1 VWRSVRVPRVEAED
15 RRHRHRALAATTP
28 DRTRVSNRLTG
39 RRASQGLVL
48 SPGRDCPPH
57 REALRLWDASPLPAG
72 LRHRLSQAWEHVQ
85 ALTQRMA
92 RFEAER
98 RAVLQTAADAAT
110 NNGPPLRLRNG
121 LGMTSAG
128 GLVLECCGW
137 RAVRHRKAG
146 GALSRLTPPPSMS
159 GNAADERGIAKAG
172 QDDIRARAIE
182 IAWGWRRCQPARALT
197 RWSQQRLGPGSSRL
211 RRIGMVALARQLRMA
226 LWRLVE
232 TGVGPAGAALKA
244 AVGLSP
250 HPGSTSC
257 EAVRRW
263 AAREETGF
271 AVRTDLAKGRPT
283 TARSRR
289 DERML
294 DQVFGGKRP
303 TRREGGL
310 RRMRLTPP
318 RARGTVAARRDA
330 RNSLTSTATSK
341 GSSSPEV
348 VFPSP
353 SLPRGLRRRGP

>member
-1 VWRSVRVPRVEAED
+1 VGCFPAPGGPPTPSQPGVGARPGVAPAHGPVRSRTPRRAPD
-15 RRHRHRALAATTP
+15 GRGCRHEQRAATAAAQRAGDDECWGLGP
-28 DRTRVSNRLTG
+28 GVLRLAGRSPSEG
-39 RRASQGLVL
+39 RR
-48 SPGRDCPPH
+48 CPEPP
-57 REALRLWDASPLPAG
+57 DA
-72 LRHRLSQAWEHVQ
+72 
-85 ALTQRMA
+85 
-92 RFEAER
+92 
-98 RAVLQTAADAAT
+98 
-110 NNGPPLRLRNG
+110 
-121 LGMTSAG
+121 
-128 GLVLECCGW
+128 
-137 RAVRHRKAG
+137 
-146 GALSRLTPPPSMS
+146 PPSMS

-232 TGVGPAGAALKA
+232 TGVGPHGAALKA

-250 HPGSTSC
+250 HPGSTSY

-341 GSSSPEV
+341 GSSAGGGYCL
-348 VFPSP
+348 PSA
-353 SLPRGLRRRGP
+353 SRPRRSAEEGASISIKNLRLMCNQCALTG